1 MSKKAAEW
9 LLAGVIFARSTSLL
23 FAKVGLESMSPLNLL
38 AVRFCLAFAV
48 LCVIFWKK
56 LRHVTKTDLLHG
68 MILGG
73 AFFAVMT
80 CEVFGL
86 TMTTASTVSF
96 LTNTAIVIVPLFEAV
111 LHRTAPDRRALL
123 CAAVTLA
130 GVGFLTLKNGLSGF
144 GLGEGLCLM
153 EACLYAIA
161 IILTAKFSHEGDA
174 ILLGMFQIGFL
185 GLFAAIGSL
194 LVETPHLPQN
204 GTEWGVILALALV
217 CSCFGFTFQP
227 VAQRYTTAD
236 RAAQMC
242 AINPLSTAVLSAIFL
257 KERLGVQ
264 GVIGAA
270 LILLGIVMHNY
281 HKSGVKDSD
290 AAVEGS
296 ETSHAA

>member
-1 MSKKAAEW
+1 MSRKSAEW

-56 LRHVTKTDLLHG
+56 LRTTTKTDLLHG
-68 MILGG
+68 MILG
-73 AFFAVMT
+73 AVFFAVMT
-80 CEVFGL
+80 CETFAL
-86 TMTTASTVSF
+86 TRTHASTVSF
-96 LTNTAIVIVPLFEAV
+96 LVNTAIVIVPLFEAA
-111 LHRTAPDRRALL
+111 LHRKAPDHRTLL

-130 GVGFLTLKNGLSGF
+130 GVGFLTLKGGIA
-144 GLGEGLCLM
+144 GVGTGEALCLL
-153 EACLYAIA
+153 EACLYAGG
-161 IILTAKFSHEGDA
+161 IILTGKFSQKGDT

-185 GLFAAIGSL
+185 GLFAALASPLAG
-194 LVETPHLPQN
+194 TPHLPQN

-236 RAAQMC
+236 RAAQLC

-257 KERLGVQ
+257 QERMGVQ
-264 GVIGAA
+264 GIIGAA
-270 LILLGIVMHNY
+270 LILLGIVLHNY
-281 HKSGVKDSD
+281 HKAGAD
-290 AAVEGS
+290 AGAMAEG

>member
-1 MSKKAAEW
+1 MSKRAAEW

-23 FAKVGLESMSPLNLL
+23 FAKVGLASISPLNLL

-80 CEVFGL
+80 CEVFSL
-86 TMTTASTVSF
+86 TMTTASNVSF
-96 LTNTAIVIVPLFEAV
+96 LTNTAIVIVPLFEAA
-111 LHRTAPDRRALL
+111 LHRKAPDHRTLL
-123 CAAVTLA
+123 CAAVTLV

-144 GLGEGLCLM
+144 GLGEGLSLV

-161 IILTAKFSHEGDA
+161 IILTAKFSHEGDTV
-174 ILLGMFQIGFL
+174 LLGMFQIGFL
-185 GLFAAIGSL
+185 GVFAAIGSL
-194 LVETPHLPQN
+194 LVETPRLPQN

-242 AINPLSTAVLSAIFL
+242 AINPLSTAVLSAVFL
-257 KERLGVQ
+257 KERMGVQ
-264 GVIGAA
+264 GIIGAG

-281 HKSGVKDSD
+281 HKSGAKAAETTDGNEKSTD
-290 AAVEGS
+290 AA
-296 ETSHAA
+296 

>member
-1 MSKKAAEW
+1 MSKKAAGW

-23 FAKVGLESMSPLNLL
+23 FAKVGLENMSPLNLL

-56 LRHVTKTDLLHG
+56 LRTVAKTDLLHG
-68 MILGG
+68 MILGA

-111 LHRTAPDRRALL
+111 LHRKAPDRR
-123 CAAVTLA
+123 A